1 MYTEYEKQQA
11 QKILKSYGVE
21 METSVDK
28 IEKLS
33 NNIKQLLITQI
44 HNELKTS
51 QQYKQNASWM
61 DANSFIG
68 GQKIFL
74 KWSNEEIE
82 HMNNIYAYLF
92 DQNCK
97 IVVPEKELYVKID
110 FANTKEVFEETLKLE
125 MTNTE
130 QWRNIALESKNS
142 ADFQTYAF
150 AEGYLKEQ
158 IEEENKVRNI
168 LFKINL
174 GIPNWELDELLVEM

>member
-11 QKILKSYGVE
+11 QKILKSYGVD

-33 NNIKQLLITQI
+33 SNIKGLLTQQI
-44 HNELKTS
+44 HNELKAS

-61 DANSFIG
+61 DANSFVG
-68 GQKIFL
+68 GQKMFL
-74 KWSNEEIE
+74 KWSNEELE

-97 IVVPEKELYVKID
+97 VVIPESELYTKVA
-110 FANTKEVFEETLKLE
+110 FLNVKEVFEETLRLE

-130 QWRNIALESKNS
+130 QWRNIALESKDS

-174 GIPNWELDELLVEM
+174 GIPNWELDELLGEM